1 MINVLS
7 LAALPILAE
16 GFEPPTFDHEFK
28 PAPILFAG
36 TPFELNRIL
45 AIRLIA
51 ALILMAIMVVY
62 AKRAKLVPSK
72 AQASIEVLMD
82 FAKVNVGDSILGT
95 EEGRKYQPLL
105 LTIFLGIFFMNITGV
120 IPGLQIAGTSL
131 VGMPLI
137 YAIVAYIAF
146 VVAGVKARGPKY
158 FLEQVAPAGLPK
170 PLYAIIVPIELVSTF
185 VIRPI
190 TLTVRLLANMI
201 AGHFVLALCFV
212 GTHYLF
218 FTMGGIGYAI
228 APITL
233 LGGIIYVVFEIFIA
247 ALQAYIFAILTAVY
261 ISLSVSEH

>member
-1 MINVLS
+1 MLS
-7 LAALPILAE
+7 LAALPILAGE
-16 GFEPPTFDHEFK
+16 FEPPTFDHEFK
-28 PAPILFAG
+28 PAPLLFAG

-51 ALILMAIMVVY
+51 ALVLMLVMVLY

-72 AQASIEVLMD
+72 GQAALEGLMD
-82 FAKVNVGDSILGT
+82 FAKVNVGDSILG

-137 YAIVAYIAF
+137 YALVAYVAFIA
-146 VVAGVKARGPKY
+146 AGLKARGPKY
-158 FLEQVAPAGLPK
+158 FLEQVAPHGLPK
-170 PLYAIIVPIELVSTF
+170 PLYLIIVPIELVSTF
-185 VIRPI
+185 IIRPI

-228 APITL
+228 APLTL
-233 LGGIIYVVFEIFIA
+233 LGGIIYVVFEMFIA